1 MKCPNCG
8 GEIENNAKFCTF
20 CGSQITVEMQKE
32 REQLNKS
39 GCPKCGSTNVTFNRE
54 KQGELKGKNGTVV
67 VRSTIGLCKDC
78 GYTWSTTNT
87 TQPQKKNKTWL
98 WVLGWIFVFPV
109 PLTILML
116 RKKDMK
122 PALKYGIIAAAWIVY
137 LIIGLSGNSNDNT
150 ATTGNNTETIVSENE
165 TINDDVTTNIVESQ
179 TDSEAVSYTHLT
191 LPTKA

>member
-67 VRSTIGLCKDC
+67 VKIVDIHG
-78 GYTWSTTNT
+78 
-87 TQPQKKNKTWL
+87 
-98 WVLGWIFVFPV
+98 V
-109 PLTILML
+109 PLTLHSH
-116 RKKDMK
+116 RKRIRHGCG
-122 PALKYGIIAAAWIVY
+122 Y
-137 LIIGLSGNSNDNT
+137 
-150 ATTGNNTETIVSENE
+150 
-165 TINDDVTTNIVESQ
+165 
-179 TDSEAVSYTHLT
+179 
-191 LPTKA
+191 